1 MKQLI
6 RDLAGVACI
15 AGFGGFI
22 RTLVGK
28 ARHEPYNLKTGV
40 TEVLIAVFAGFLAHW
55 LGQEYIASDNL
66 RTAAIALAGYS
77 ARGHHGNPRRRR
89 DHQMQGAG
97 AFLRAC
103 QSALLAAIIT

>member
-55 LGQEYIASDNL
+55 LGQEYVS
-66 RTAAIALAGYS
+66 TWSKALVPYCSWPKDG
-77 ARGHHGNPRRRR
+77 
-89 DHQMQGAG
+89 Q
-97 AFLRAC
+97 
-103 QSALLAAIIT
+103 

>member
-77 ARGHHGNPRRRR
+77 ARGLDAAVITRCKALARFFGRVNPP
-89 DHQMQGAG
+89 
-97 AFLRAC
+97 F
-103 QSALLAAIIT
+103 

>member
-28 ARHEPYNLKTGV
+28 ARHEPYNLKP
-40 TEVLIAVFAGFLAHW
+40 
-55 LGQEYIASDNL
+55 AS
-66 RTAAIALAGYS
+66 RKS
-77 ARGHHGNPRRRR
+77 
-89 DHQMQGAG
+89 
-97 AFLRAC
+97 
-103 QSALLAAIIT
+103 

>member
-77 ARGHHGNPRRRR
+77 ARDAAVITRCKALARFFGRVNPP
-89 DHQMQGAG
+89 
-97 AFLRAC
+97 F
-103 QSALLAAIIT
+103 